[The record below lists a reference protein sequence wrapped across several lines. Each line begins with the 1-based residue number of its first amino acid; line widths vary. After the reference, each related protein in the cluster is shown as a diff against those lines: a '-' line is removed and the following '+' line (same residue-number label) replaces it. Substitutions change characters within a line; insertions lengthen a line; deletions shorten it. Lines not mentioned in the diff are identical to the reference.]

1 MTNKEW
7 ETTLKSMNEGVKK
20 WVNEE
25 IDKIKYHI
33 IKDIINRELK
43 ND

>member
-1 MTNKEW
+1 MTDEEW

-25 IDKIKYHI
+25 IDKIKYNI
-33 IKDIINRELK
+33 IKNIIGKELK
-43 ND
+43 